1 MSETH
6 GSESSPGTPDADHDA
21 HDHHDGP
28 SMQSYF
34 VVFGALL
41 AFTVVSFIANYFANH
56 EVISHFTSFTI
67 ILGVAFC
74 KATLVA
80 MYFMHLI
87 VDWKK
92 VFIMIIPA
100 LVLGP
105 MLMIVLLPDMVLAW
119 KRVII
124 P

>member
-1 MSETH
+1 MNETH
-6 GSESSPGTPDADHDA
+6 GSESSPAAGHDA

-28 SMQSYF
+28 SMQSYV

-41 AFTVVSFIANYFANH
+41 AFTVVSFIANYLANH
-56 EVISHFTSFTI
+56 EVVSHFTSFTI
-67 ILGVAFC
+67 ILAVAFC

-92 VFIMIIPA
+92 VFIMIVPA